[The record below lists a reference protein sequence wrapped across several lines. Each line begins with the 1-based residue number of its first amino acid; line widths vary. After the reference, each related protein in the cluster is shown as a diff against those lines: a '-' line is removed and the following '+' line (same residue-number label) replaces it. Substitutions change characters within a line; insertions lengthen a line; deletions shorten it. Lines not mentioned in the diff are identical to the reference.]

1 MTPPLTSDVDGI
13 SVAAAVANNGALVI
27 GGALASSGSV
37 TNAVA
42 RKVIITSAGDDSAD
56 ADCISVA
63 ASVTGNTALVIGGA
77 MASGGSVTHTAA
89 EKVTITSAGDDSG
102 ITFTVVGTNAAGAAE
117 SEIVTGAN
125 AAVATSSKS
134 FLTVTSITASA
145 STAGN
150 VTAGSPA
157 IEFTIVGTDANGAA
171 LTETVTGTN
180 AGTVTSSN
188 AFLTVASITA
198 VGDPAGNVTAGAL
211 GHTLTEGDA
220 TTITGTLSGSDPLSG
235 ALELFDIGFHCGGW
249 LLRGYWNVW
258 QLDVNATT
266 GAYVYTLDN
275 TDADTNGIAKDAVL
289 TETFKVRVDNG
300 TQRST
305 KDLNIEITGINDDP
319 VLTAPTGGTTTEG
332 GTSTVSGSL
341 TTADPD

>member
-1 MTPPLTSDVDGI
+1 MIQRT
-13 SVAAAVANNGALVI
+13 
-27 GGALASSGSV
+27 
-37 TNAVA
+37 
-42 RKVIITSAGDDSAD
+42 R
-56 ADCISVA
+56 DCISVA
-63 ASVTGNTALVIGGA
+63 ASVTGNTALVLGGV

-102 ITFTVVGTNAAGAAE
+102 ITFTVVGTNADGEAE

-235 ALELFDIGFHCGGW
+235 ALNYSISGSIVADGSYAATGTYGSLT
-249 LLRGYWNVW
+249 
-258 QLDVNATT
+258 VNATT

-332 GTSTVSGSL
+332 GTSTVSSSL
-341 TTADPD
+341 TVCGSR